1 MGSAPWGRPVEV
13 TGRQGYAGAEPN
25 GWNIAREVSADA
37 ADHRHGIGTA
47 SAPSCGSCSL
57 SEDPPRPPTAPL
69 DDPSGPLVRS
79 DMGQ

>member
-37 ADHRHGIGTA
+37 ADHRHGTGTA
-47 SAPSCGSCSL
+47 PARHRHGTGTELRILLALGGSS
-57 SEDPPRPPTAPL
+57 
-69 DDPSGPLVRS
+69 
-79 DMGQ
+79 